1 MLIAAL
7 LVPATTW
14 WASFRYYNARR
25 EAESQQQLARLQE
38 IQEKYAGTVKDN
50 ELLREAIKNKDSRR
64 ALFKSLSD
72 GSAEFVLETKQR
84 STWNWPTDPDH
95 VWQDQRRNAQ
105 EMLIKLDA
113 TDREHFNRAPPV
125 RIPSR

>member
-1 MLIAAL
+1 MKTTSSKVFRGVMLITAL

-14 WASFRYYNARR
+14 WASIRYYNGRR

-38 IQEKYAGTVKDN
+38 
-50 ELLREAIKNKDSRR
+50 NKDSRR
-64 ALFKSLSD
+64 ALFKSLSE
-72 GSAEFVLETKQR
+72 GTAEFVMQAKQR

-113 TDREHFNRAPPV
+113 TDREHFNNMPPA
-125 RIPSR
+125 RIPAR